1 MTMARTPSG
10 DSFEDAGIDREQP
23 TTGTRQQIR
32 EMKEQVIGQ
41 AKISVRQAKD
51 NAISSLDE
59 SRARFADQIGAMADA
74 FRRTGDHLHSEN
86 QQRMAGLTESVARQ
100 TDQVAKYIRDFDP
113 RTARD
118 DLESLARRQPAL
130 VVGGAFALGLLGAR
144 FFKSSRR
151 RDVGSQTRLD
161 DYSKRERSTQDR
173 DSMEPRPVGR
183 AGVEATTNAG
193 ETDAWR

>member
-1 MTMARTPSG
+1 MTMAHTPSG

-41 AKISVRQAKD
+41 AKTSVRQAKD
-51 NAISSLDE
+51 SAISSLDE

-86 QQRMAGLTESVARQ
+86 QERMAGLTESAARQ
-100 TDQVAKYIRDFDP
+100 ADQVANYIRDFDP
-113 RTARD
+113 GTARD

-151 RDVGSQTRLD
+151 SEGSSRRRFD
-161 DYSKRERSTQDR
+161 DYGSRERSR
-173 DSMEPRPVGR
+173 IVGGR
-183 AGVEATTNAG
+183 EVETTTNAG
-193 ETDAWR
+193 ETDDWR